1 MASISF
7 TTKRA
12 SDKSSD
18 DAGKHLRIN
27 GEGGPSFS
35 LSAKLGAIQRALSKT
50 QANNRQ
56 HLRVALWAVG
66 DLLLGSL
73 LHRLFL
79 SESRSAHRASNVKR
93 SDLQIDLV
101 IRLLLHARL
110 LMLGAR
116 SSLGNNGPI
125 FLVTRDYFR
134 TTTHETN
141 CDVAGNEQLT
151 S

>member
-18 DAGKHLRIN
+18 DTGKHLRIN
-27 GEGGPSFS
+27 REGGLSSS

-79 SESRSAHRASNVKR
+79 SESQSAH
-93 SDLQIDLV
+93 
-101 IRLLLHARL
+101 
-110 LMLGAR
+110 
-116 SSLGNNGPI
+116 
-125 FLVTRDYFR
+125 
-134 TTTHETN
+134 
-141 CDVAGNEQLT
+141 
-151 S
+151 